1 MKVCHLTSAHPR
13 NDIRIFHKECR
24 SLASNGYKIT
34 LLVSCIDPLDGNGI
48 YSSLN
53 DCELI
58 CEPIIES
65 SIDSISPSTS
75 NYYNYNI

>member
-34 LLVSCIDPLDGNGI
+34 LLVSDGLGNEFVDGVNIIDVG
-48 YSSLN
+48 LN
-53 DCELI
+53 NPGRLGR
-58 CEPIIES
+58 
-65 SIDSISPSTS
+65 SIKTTRKV
-75 NYYNYNI
+75 